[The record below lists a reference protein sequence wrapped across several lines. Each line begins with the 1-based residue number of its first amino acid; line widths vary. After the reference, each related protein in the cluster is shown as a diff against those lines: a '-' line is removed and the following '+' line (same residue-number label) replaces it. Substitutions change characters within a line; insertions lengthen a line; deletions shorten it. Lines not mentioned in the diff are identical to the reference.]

1 MCHHYK
7 WDYTCS
13 RTPFMKLSGD
23 VVFPKGFQNTQV
35 HVSVSRDVRA
45 ILTNHS
51 TPHHHQIYWL
61 LANVVPPS
69 VYLLYFWNEMLDFF
83 HFSKMVPTML
93 RVGIG
98 KWDVTLPWLQQRQK
112 QKSPHLLS
120 RRWWGFKIEEA
131 RIDWM
136 PNHNTCYLWIPF
148 IQSRSKLYRCHHG
161 QQCLAPVARKT

>member
-1 MCHHYK
+1 
-7 WDYTCS
+7 
-13 RTPFMKLSGD
+13 MKLSGD

-51 TPHHHQIYWL
+51 TPHRL
-61 LANVVPPS
+61 LANVVLPS

-120 RRWWGFKIEEA
+120 
-131 RIDWM
+131 
-136 PNHNTCYLWIPF
+136 
-148 IQSRSKLYRCHHG
+148 
-161 QQCLAPVARKT
+161 